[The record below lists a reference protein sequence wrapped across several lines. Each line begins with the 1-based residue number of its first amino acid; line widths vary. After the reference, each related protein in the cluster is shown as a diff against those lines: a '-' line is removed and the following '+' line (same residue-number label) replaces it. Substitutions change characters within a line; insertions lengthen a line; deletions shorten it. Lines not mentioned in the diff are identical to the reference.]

1 MFRHAATML
10 AVAAAVFV
18 APLSASA
25 KTAEGKPSEIV
36 SFNDID
42 LTTPDG
48 VATLHARVRSAAK
61 IVCKSESSLLIIARI
76 SERCLR
82 ETLAIAESSV
92 AETVASVR
100 SQRQAANIEV
110 LAAPR

>member
-1 MFRHAATML
+1 MNIKLFSMAC
-10 AVAAAVFV
+10 AAAVFV

-25 KTAEGKPSEIV
+25 RTADAKRSEVV
-36 SFNDID
+36 SFGDID
-42 LTTPDG
+42 LATPEG
-48 VATLHARVRSAAK
+48 VATLQARVRLAAK
-61 IVCKSESSLLIIARI
+61 IVCENESTVLILARI

-100 SQRQAANIEV
+100 SQRPATEIAAFP
-110 LAAPR
+110 APR